1 MSVDRTPS
9 PETEETPMAIKPP
22 LTDLPITTADD
33 GFYEGFNTIVTVGSK
48 IFVGLLIVWAAAF
61 PSQAG
66 AVLSAINGYLL
77 ASFGT
82 WYIYVMAFYLIT
94 CLALAAWPSTGRI
107 RLAGEGEDPEF
118 STFSWFSMMF
128 GAGIGIGMLT
138 YATGEPIYHFSTNPE
153 VITGQF
159 AGESAEVVRSAFK
172 WSFLHWGLSAWGC
185 YALTG
190 LALAFFSYRR
200 GLPLTIRS
208 GLTPLFGTSLS
219 GWLGHVVD
227 IVAVI
232 ATVLGVAVTIGF
244 GVAQFS
250 SGLHNITGAGW
261 LMSEDGTPTTAA
273 MIVALVLVMSLSTL
287 SALSGV
293 GKGIKWLSNLN
304 MGLTMFFL
312 AFLLVFGSTTFAL
325 KALFVGLGDY
335 LTSLPAMMF
344 TVWRP
349 DGSETGDALAG
360 WQGGWTI
367 FYWAWWIAFAP
378 FVGLF
383 LARISKGRTLREYV
397 LGAMIVPSLMC
408 FVWFAMAGGTAI
420 DLELNGGANRAIL
433 DAGLSSQLFA
443 TVNQLL
449 SPALAVMM
457 SGLLVVL
464 LLTYLVTS
472 ADSAVLIIN
481 TINAAGDETPKGRV
495 HIIVWGVAL
504 TLVIAVLLVAG
515 GLAAIQTAMIIG
527 ALPFSFVLALIGIA
541 LIKALVRDG
550 LRERQGARTTLA
562 E

>member
-1 MSVDRTPS
+1 MT
-9 PETEETPMAIKPP
+9 IKPP
-22 LTDLPITTADD
+22 LKDLPITTASS

-48 IFVGLLIVWAAAF
+48 LLVGLLIIWAAAF
-61 PSQAG
+61 PESAG
-66 AVLSAINGYLL
+66 AALSALNGFLL
-77 ASFGT
+77 GSFGT

-94 CLALAAWPSTGRI
+94 CLALAIWPATGRI
-107 RLAGEGEDPEF
+107 QLGLDGEAPEF

-138 YATGEPIYHFSTNPE
+138 YSTGEPIYHFSTNPE
-153 VITGQF
+153 VITGQVT
-159 AGESAEVVRSAFK
+159 AESAEVVRAAFK
-172 WSFLHWGLSAWGC
+172 WSFMHWGLSAWGC

-208 GLTPLFGTSLS
+208 GLTPLFGRSLS
-219 GWLGHVVD
+219 GALGHAID

-244 GVAQFS
+244 GVSQFA
-250 SGLHNITGAGW
+250 SGFYNITGAGW
-261 LMSEDGTPTTAA
+261 LMKADGTPTNAA
-273 MIVALVLVMSLSTL
+273 MISALVVVMGCSTL

-304 MGLTMFFL
+304 MGLTFLFL
-312 AFLLVFGSTTFAL
+312 AFLLVFGSTLFAL
-325 KALFVGLGDY
+325 KALFVGMGDY
-335 LTSLPAMMF
+335 LMGLPAMMF
-344 TVWRP
+344 TVWHP
-349 DGSETGDALAG
+349 DGTEAGDALAA
-360 WQGGWTI
+360 WQGSWTI

-383 LARISKGRTLREYV
+383 LARISRGRSLREYV
-397 LGAMIVPSLMC
+397 MGAMIVPSIMC
-408 FVWFAMAGGTAI
+408 FIWFAMAGGTAM

-449 SPALAVMM
+449 SPAMAVLM
-457 SGLLVVL
+457 SALLVVL

-472 ADSAVLIIN
+472 ADSAILIIN
-481 TINAAGDETPKGRV
+481 TINAAGDETPKGKV
-495 HIIVWGVAL
+495 HIVLWSVAL
-504 TLVIAVLLVAG
+504 TLVIAVLLLAG

-527 ALPFSFVLALIGIA
+527 ALPFSVVLALMGVA
-541 LIKALVRDG
+541 LIKALIRDG
-550 LRERQGARTTLA
+550 LRSKAGTPA